1 MTGKTPMQFSTKTL
15 PLLMAAMLSLLLS
28 AFAAVPAMSQEVSP
42 DQLALARKYIDLT
55 DKAGLYEST
64 VVNEGIKVYQQIIPQ
79 NPQIADQLN
88 TAIGKVIETY
98 KGRKGELFDQIA
110 RVYALNFT
118 QQELQQIVDF
128 YSSPTGQKLAQAN
141 TELNRSVSDVIK
153 VFKNNLATEFF
164 AKVRA
169 ELKAQGIDI

>member
-1 MTGKTPMQFSTKTL
+1 MTGKTPMQVSHKSFA
-15 PLLMAAMLSLLLS
+15 LLMAAMLSLILS
-28 AFAAVPAMSQEVSP
+28 AFVAAPAMSQEVSP

-55 DKAGLYEST
+55 DKSGLYEST
-64 VVNEGIKVYQQIIPQ
+64 VVNEGIKVYQQIFPQ

-88 TAIGKVIETY
+88 TAIGKVIEGY

-110 RVYALNFT
+110 RVYALTFS

-128 YSSPTGQKLAQAN
+128 YSSPTGQKLATAN
-141 TELNRSVSDVIK
+141 AELNRSIADVMK

-169 ELKAQGIDI
+169 ELKTQGIDI